1 MAEIKSIKAYET
13 NKDGQSV
20 KSLVVDDGTYKV
32 IVPVVETKIDV
43 DAAVERNKKITAAN
57 DKYIQAC
64 VNKLMGKTSSTKEID
79 AKNLYT
85 TKAVKE

>member
-1 MAEIKSIKAYET
+1 MANIKSIKAYET

-32 IVPVVETKIDV
+32 ILSIGDKKIDV
-43 DAAVERNKKITAAN
+43 DAAVERNQKITAAN

-64 VNKLMGKTSSTKEID
+64 VAKLMGKSSSTREIE

-85 TKAVKE
+85 AKGVQQ